1 MMFYNNETLN
11 KHCLTNDI
19 QLVDD
24 YTNIKMNRDV
34 YIKGICKTITENCE
48 KIFNKTFRQLVKT
61 GPYCLNCAI
70 ENGKQKYKLQCKYNL
85 QYLTTFCNQNNITL
99 TDEYSNKTINRDT
112 IINGKCISQ
121 ECENNFNKSFRELI
135 KLNGYCADCSKNI
148 GKLKIIETNLQ
159 KYGTKCP
166 LQSEIVKN
174 KTIETNMIKY
184 GVKHNS
190 QLNYIKE
197 QKKEKS
203 LEKYG
208 TECPLQSEIVKNKT
222 IETNIIKYGVK
233 NPQQNQDIKNK
244 TIETTIERYGVKH
257 FSQTEEFKNKVI
269 QTNLERY
276 GVPHHSQNAEVSEV
290 MLKNA
295 YNIKQYTFPSGK
307 TISYQGYENFAFDEL
322 VKIENISEDDIFTN
336 RTEVPELWYTDK
348 TNKLRRHFVDIY
360 IKSQNRCI
368 EVKSAW
374 TNQEKNNVLE
384 KKESAI
390 KLGYKY
396 DIWIFDRNGNKLQV
410 L

>member
-11 KHCLTNDI
+11 KHCLANDI

-24 YTNIKMNRDV
+24 YTNIKMNREV
-34 YIKGICKTITENCE
+34 YIKGICKTITDNCE
-48 KIFNKTFRQLVKT
+48 KIFDKTFRQLVKT

-85 QYLTTFCNQNNITL
+85 QYLTTFCNQNNIIL
-99 TDEYSNKTINRDT
+99 IDEYSKTINRDT

-135 KLNGYCADCSKNI
+135 KLNGYCANCSKNI

-159 KYGTKCP
+159 KYGVDNP
-166 LQSEIVKN
+166 M
-174 KTIETNMIKY
+174 KTNECKEKIKQTMIDTY
-184 GVKHNS
+184 GVEHNS

-203 LEKYG
+203 LKKYG
-208 TECPLQSEIVKNKT
+208 TEYPLQSEIVKNKS
-222 IETNIIKYGVK
+222 IESNMIKYGVE
-233 NPQQNQDIKNK
+233 NPQKNQDIRNKNY
-244 TIETTIERYGVKH
+244 ETNLKKYGVKH
-257 FSQTEEFKNKVI
+257 FLQTEEFKNKVI

-290 MLKNA
+290 MLKSS

-322 VKIENISEDDIFTN
+322 VNIENISEDDIFTN

-374 TNQEKNNVLE
+374 TNQEKNNVFE
-384 KKESAI
+384 KQESAI

-396 DIWIFDRNGNKLQV
+396 EIWIFDRNGNKLQV

>member
-11 KHCLTNDI
+11 KYCLTNDI
-19 QLVDD
+19 QLDDD

-48 KIFNKTFRQLVKT
+48 TIFNKNFRQLVKT

-99 TDEYSNKTINRDT
+99 TDEYSSKTINRDT

-135 KLNGYCADCSKNI
+135 KLNGYCANCSKNI

-159 KYGTKCP
+159 KYGVDHPMKTNECKEKMKQTMIDTYGVEHNSQLNYIKEQKKEKSLKKYRTEYP

-184 GVKHNS
+184 GVENS
-190 QLNYIKE
+190 
-197 QKKEKS
+197 
-203 LEKYG
+203 
-208 TECPLQSEIVKNKT
+208 
-222 IETNIIKYGVK
+222 
-233 NPQQNQDIKNK
+233 QQNQDIRNK
-244 TIETTIERYGVKH
+244 TYETNLKKYGVKH
-257 FSQTEEFKNKVI
+257 FLQTEEFKNKVI
-269 QTNLERY
+269 KTNLERY

-322 VKIENISEDDIFTN
+322 VNIENISEDDIFTN

-384 KKESAI
+384 KKLLNI
-390 KLGYKY
+390 L
-396 DIWIFDRNGNKLQV
+396 NN
-410 L
+410 

>member
-24 YTNIKMNRDV
+24 YINIKMNRDV
-34 YIKGICKTITENCE
+34 YIKGICKTITKNCD

-70 ENGKQKYKLQCKYNL
+70 ENGKQQYKLQCKYNL
-85 QYLTTFCNQNNITL
+85 QYLTTFCNQNNIIL
-99 TDEYSNKTINRDT
+99 IDEYSKTINRDT

-135 KLNGYCADCSKNI
+135 KLNGYCCNCSKNI

-159 KYGTKCP
+159 KYGVDNPMKTNECKEKMKQTMINTYGVEYISQLSYIKEQIQKTNLQKYGTKCS

-184 GVKHNS
+184 GV
-190 QLNYIKE
+190 E
-197 QKKEKS
+197 
-203 LEKYG
+203 
-208 TECPLQSEIVKNKT
+208 
-222 IETNIIKYGVK
+222 
-233 NPQQNQDIKNK
+233 NPQKNQDVKNK
-244 TIETTIERYGVKH
+244 TIETTIKRYGVKH

-269 QTNLERY
+269 QTNLDRY
-276 GVPHHSQNAEVSEV
+276 GVPHHSQNAEVSEL

-322 VKIENISEDDIFTN
+322 VNIENISEDDIFTN

-348 TNKLRRHFVDIY
+348 TSKLRRHFVDIY

-374 TNQEKNNVLE
+374 TNQEKNNVFE
-384 KKESAI
+384 KQESAI

-396 DIWIFDRNGNKLQV
+396 DIWIFDKQGNKLQV
-410 L
+410 Y